1 MTADRCLPCGPRW
14 RRLLSL
20 DLFRS
25 LSKETHLQKP
35 VDVGITTLLA
45 LLLGFMWQTEERGG
59 SGPLESPAFAAAE
72 GPSVSLLLHQ
82 EGQTDRHWVLF
93 ELLRLHV
100 HFIVKLRGMG
110 FLLQMYVCE
119 QVCGFCPGDGTREGT
134 CVHREQRVP
143 LPESLGVSGAH
154 RSLCISDPGLHAD
167 AVLVSP
173 PPNMEEV
180 DSEDARHPR
189 TPARLQHPFPP
200 TRGEGQPQHRP
211 PLQDG
216 KASDRTPLLLLLR
229 EHSALGPSLDQLV
242 ISDAPGAPPSVT
254 LEPDRAAGQPGLSF
268 PRRGQVLSSAGVG
281 PQGGL
286 SAPGPWAPAAS
297 LPEGGELVEGVPEER
312 RLPLGLG

>member
-35 VDVGITTLLA
+35 VDVGITILLA

-119 QVCGFCPGDGTREGT
+119 QVCGFCPGDGTRKGT

-200 TRGEGQPQHRP
+200 LEERDSPSTARP
-211 PLQDG
+211 FKTGRPVTEPPSSCSSGSTAPSVQ
-216 KASDRTPLLLLLR
+216 AWTSSS
-229 EHSALGPSLDQLV
+229 SAMLLGP
-242 ISDAPGAPPSVT
+242 
-254 LEPDRAAGQPGLSF
+254 R
-268 PRRGQVLSSAGVG
+268 
-281 PQGGL
+281 
-286 SAPGPWAPAAS
+286 PA
-297 LPEGGELVEGVPEER
+297 
-312 RLPLGLG
+312 